1 MRVKYPKHSRGCLS
15 QRFILTLENYK
26 MRVYIAL
33 EFNDIDADS
42 EMADTIINSVTESC
56 ERIRIGL
63 NADACWVDDAQNTDD
78 MVSFNN
84 SFNKRV

>member
-1 MRVKYPKHSRGCLS
+1 
-15 QRFILTLENYK
+15 

-33 EFNDIDADS
+33 EFNEIDADS

-84 SFNKRV
+84 LFTKGA

>member
-1 MRVKYPKHSRGCLS
+1 
-15 QRFILTLENYK
+15 

-63 NADACWVDDAQNTDD
+63 GADACWIDDAQNTDD

-84 SFNKRV
+84 SFTKGA